1 MAWRRPGDKPLSEPM
16 MVRLLTHICV
26 TRPQCVKVLIITH
39 LSWILFML
47 LIHETAP
54 YYDDVIMGAMA
65 SQINSLPIVYSTV
78 YSDADQRK
86 HQSSESLAIV
96 RGIHRGQVNS
106 PHKWPVTRKMFPFD
120 DVIMRYVWSYI
131 YGIGM
136 CKYVKWNEVRGNLG
150 SIYKIIEKQIQWYAI
165 AVASWLLKSPANRL
179 FV

>member
-1 MAWRRPGDKPLSEPM
+1 MSSAKWRPCCLGLNVLRF
-16 MVRLLTHICV
+16 
-26 TRPQCVKVLIITH
+26 LIITP

-54 YYDDVIMGAMA
+54 QYDDVIMGAKA
-65 SQINSLPIVYSTV
+65 SQITSVTIVYSTV

-96 RGIHRGQVNS
+96 RGIQRGPVTS

-120 DVIMRYVWSYI
+120 DVIMRNVWSCI

-150 SIYKIIEKQIQWYAI
+150 RICRRNEFDGMPLQWRHGYSNHRQIDPCLTAC
-165 AVASWLLKSPANRL
+165 SC
-179 FV
+179 